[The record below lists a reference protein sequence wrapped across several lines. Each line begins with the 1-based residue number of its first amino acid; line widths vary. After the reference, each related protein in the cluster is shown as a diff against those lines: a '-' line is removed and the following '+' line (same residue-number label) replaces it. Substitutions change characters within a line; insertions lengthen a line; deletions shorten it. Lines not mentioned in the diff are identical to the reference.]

1 MNLQLVNMSTINK
14 TIRQVPY
21 GNVNAEKD
29 ERLIADFLN
38 DGIPE
43 TYTVKG
49 NKHKDGGVNLN
60 IPEGSFFFS
69 DYKGGKSPIDG
80 KDMRIKDPFL
90 LRRFGMKEKKSGYT
104 PAEIASKYDVSKFKE
119 ILLDPDSTK
128 QEKETAQLI
137 IENYMQKLGELA
149 LIQESMKG
157 FDNGIPLVAMPY
169 LEKNGIS
176 PEELFNQEEVN
187 QQPIQNVVLPS
198 EVNMPQAVAQAG
210 GETQTY
216 TKNLIPS
223 DRTKHKVFESQ
234 EDAQNWLEG
243 DASKDGV
250 ELIWIK
256 TGDDAYRPYT
266 FNQIPQKEYSSDE
279 LDYMSE
285 RIGEEQFNEI
295 GALKD
300 YLSSNNFDKA
310 RKIYNIWRNRKDKS
324 KTYKDSKYVESDANL
339 DKDWFEKN
347 YKEQGYDSP
356 EHMFADMILDD
367 YSSAIQYRNKHKDD
381 WEEWS
386 TKPDENSY
394 TKKVHL
400 NTKEH
405 TKQFMDEMGWNEN
418 DIAVYQSIQNA
429 INDFAKTEE
438 GKKDGLNTDSYNKR
452 DPKSQAG
459 YGTTTK
465 GSDLDTSYV
474 DSLFGERTADWR
486 VYVKNHPYE
495 LVDAEYTPEQPQ
507 SQKIA
512 YDPLTIPP
520 KRPMPINLPEHLKQI
535 NAFNDIFGV
544 RGYYPWEAPVAD
556 NQLTPHYLNN
566 MYEINN
572 LNSLGASM
580 AENMQLDADPIMNRL
595 NASAI
600 SSQIGDKIME
610 SDANKYNE
618 NIDIAN
624 QVEEKNAMLRQD
636 NNKLRYESA
645 TKLHDNY
652 QKVNQQLA
660 NTRRALKKNYVDS
673 IANTL
678 NKSVDLYTRGTN
690 DFYFDQLGAITYE
703 PHYWEKV
710 NPQAAV
716 LKAQEYID
724 DRAKTLIQRGVTPD
738 KAYEEAQK
746 EYKLQTGQVD
756 NPYESILRSQGII
769 S

>member
-1 MNLQLVNMSTINK
+1 MSTINK

-21 GNVNAEKD
+21 GNINAEKD

-60 IPEGSFFFS
+60 IPEGSFFYS
-69 DYKGGKSPIDG
+69 DYKGGKSPIEG

-90 LRRFGMKEKKSGYT
+90 LKRFGMKEKKSGYT
-104 PAEIASKYDVSKFKE
+104 PAEIASKYDISKFKE

-128 QEKETAQLI
+128 QEKETAQLM

-169 LEKNGIS
+169 LEKNGIP
-176 PEELFNQEEVN
+176 PEALFDQEAT

-198 EVNMPQAVAQAG
+198 QVNMPQRVAQAG
-210 GETQTY
+210 GEPKTF
-216 TKNLIPS
+216 TKSSIPS
-223 DRTKHKVFESQ
+223 DRTKHKVFDSQ

-243 DASKDGV
+243 DTSKDGV

-256 TGDDAYRPYT
+256 TDDDTYIPYK
-266 FNQIPQKEYSSDE
+266 FNKLPQKTYSAE
-279 LDYMSE
+279 EIGKMS
-285 RIGEEQFNEI
+285 RVGEEQYNEI

-300 YLSSNNFDKA
+300 YFKDNNYDKI
-310 RKIYNIWRNRKDKS
+310 RKIYNIWRNRKDQS
-324 KTYKDSKYVESDANL
+324 KTYKDGNYVVTDAKV
-339 DKDWFEKN
+339 DKDYFEKN
-347 YKEQGYDSP
+347 YKAKGYESP
-356 EHMFADMILDD
+356 EQFFADRFLTL
-367 YSSAIQYRNKHKDD
+367 YTKAIEYRNNHKND
-381 WEEWS
+381 WENWS
-386 TKPDENSY
+386 TKPDEKNNS
-394 TKKVHL
+394 KKVHL
-400 NTKEH
+400 NTYEH
-405 TKQFMDEMGWNEN
+405 TENFKKESGWNDEN
-418 DIAVYQSIQNA
+418 IAQFQSMQNA
-429 INDFAKTEE
+429 INDFAKTNE

-452 DPKSQAG
+452 DPNSKAG
-459 YGTTTK
+459 YGSTTK
-465 GSDLDTSYV
+465 GSDLDTTYV
-474 DSLFGERTADWR
+474 DNLFGERTADWR

-507 SQKIA
+507 SQAIA

-535 NAFNDIFGV
+535 NAFNDLFRI
-544 RGYYPWEAPVAD
+544 RGHYPWEAPIAD

-600 SSQIGDKIME
+600 SSQIGDNIME
-610 SDANKYNE
+610 SDANKYNK

-636 NNKLRYESA
+636 NNKLRQDSA
-645 TKLHDNY
+645 TRLHDNY
-652 QKVNQQLA
+652 QKTNQQIDNL
-660 NTRRALKKNYVDS
+660 RRASLDNYVNS

-678 NKSVDLYTRGTN
+678 NKSVSMYNSGTN

-710 NPQAAV
+710 NPQAAA
-716 LKAQEYID
+716 LKAQQYID
-724 DRAKTLIQRGVTPD
+724 DRAARLIERGVTPD

-746 EYKLQTGQVD
+746 EFKLQTGQVD